1 MAAFHAQ
8 ADGMKRYVSDWGV
21 LAPGGSG
28 EAAAV
33 AAAEAAAGR
42 LAAALG
48 ADAVRELWATL
59 QAEEE

>member
-1 MAAFHAQ
+1 
-8 ADGMKRYVSDWGV
+8 MKRYVSDWGV